1 MRTKK
6 QILSF
11 LMAVMLLL
19 STSVSS
25 VMAADGQENT
35 SINPVWE
42 VNLQQT
48 ENGSVSLY
56 NEKTAYLA
64 GETVTLVSHP
74 EDGYTTESLKVIGK
88 TTGSEI
94 TVTLERNQYMFQMP
108 NENVTVTGVFKAIS
122 KKTNSEKLKEAT
134 ISPQE
139 NLEMSNP

>member
-64 GETVTLVSHP
+64 G
-74 EDGYTTESLKVIGK
+74 
-88 TTGSEI
+88 
-94 TVTLERNQYMFQMP
+94 
-108 NENVTVTGVFKAIS
+108 
-122 KKTNSEKLKEAT
+122 
-134 ISPQE
+134 
-139 NLEMSNP
+139 